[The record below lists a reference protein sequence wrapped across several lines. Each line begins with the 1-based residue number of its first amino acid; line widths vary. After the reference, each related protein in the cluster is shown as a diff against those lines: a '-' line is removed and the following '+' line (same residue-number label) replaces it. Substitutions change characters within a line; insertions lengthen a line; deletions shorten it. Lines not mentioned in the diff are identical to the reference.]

1 MKKVLLFSALLLIIH
16 QDVSAETIVQGGSSV
31 STTVSSNVNTTSNTE
46 SSSHTRIEIE
56 VNGEKKVL
64 DTNEQGTHTLSIESG
79 GGTNSATVSVNSSV
93 GSQKSAGSSVG
104 VDISEQA
111 RETIGGD
118 GEIISKESE
127 KKSLPIIIVFIE
139 KIVEVFD
146 KIFPF

>member
-16 QDVSAETIVQGGSSV
+16 QDASAETIVQGSSSV
-31 STTVSSNVNTTSNTE
+31 HTTVNSNVSTTSNTE

-64 DTNEQGTHTLSIESG
+64 DTSEPGTHTLSIGSG
-79 GGTNSATVSVNSSV
+79 GGTSSATVNVNNSVV
-93 GSQKSAGSSVG
+93 SQKSTGATVET
-104 VDISEQA
+104 DINDQA
-111 RETIGGD
+111 RATIGDD
-118 GEIISKESE
+118 GEIISEESG
-127 KKSLPIIIVFIE
+127 KKSSPIIVVFIE